1 MTNKII
7 QGAKE
12 ALAFAKGE
20 NITARVTVLA
30 TDPDGNIKKATRE
43 VNNRSEVK
51 DVVNEALNNN
61 PTDTSS

>member
-1 MTNKII
+1 MTNQII

-20 NITARVTVLA
+20 NIAARVTVLA
-30 TDPDGNIKKATRE
+30 IDPDGTTKRATRE

-51 DVVNEALNNN
+51 DVVNEAFKR
-61 PTDTSS
+61 